1 MKALVTYQ
9 SKTGFTK
16 KYAEWIS
23 QELSCDMKAVGEVK
37 PEDIKA
43 YDVVIHGGWI
53 MAGMVSG
60 LNKIRSMKPAKLVV
74 FGVGSSPKG
83 EYDKQVVEV
92 NKLDDTPFFYMVGG
106 MDPAKMGFFSRLII
120 KMVTKKTPEYRDN
133 TDKKY
138 AMELVAA
145 VKAMQQ

>member
-23 QELSCDMKAVGEVK
+23 QELSCDMKAVSEVK

-43 YDVVIHGGWI
+43 CDVVIHGGWI
-53 MAGMVSG
+53 MANMVSG
-60 LNKIRSMKPAKLVV
+60 LDKIRSMKPAKLVV
-74 FGVGSSPKG
+74 FGVGLSPKG
-83 EYDKQVVEV
+83 ENDKQIVEV
-92 NKLDDTPFFYMVGG
+92 NKLCDTPFFYMEGG
-106 MDPAKMGFFSRLII
+106 TNPAKMGFFSKLII
-120 KMVTKKTPEYRDN
+120 KTVTKKTPEYKDN

-138 AMELVAA
+138 AMELATA
-145 VKAMQQ
+145 VKAM